1 MVQTML
7 IMMAVGLFA
16 GIAGAILGLG
26 GGIIITPV
34 LTLMMGLDI
43 KYAIGASIIAVIA
56 TSSGSTIAYLR
67 DEVLNLRVA
76 MFLEIATT
84 IGGILGALLTGVLNP
99 KYLYLLFGALLVF
112 SGWNMWRKLRRGQ
125 EVMTNVKPDRIATKL
140 KLNGSY
146 FDKSEFKRVD
156 YQVEDVP
163 QGFLVMLGAGLASG
177 MLGIGS
183 GAFKV
188 TAMDTFM
195 KMPLKPSS
203 ATSNLMMGVTA
214 AASATVY
221 FFNGSILPNIAVPLA
236 LGILVGAVIGSR
248 VMQVLPA
255 RVIAMIFIPGILFI
269 GLQMLF
275 GGPQRLV
282 VGAQRGAPVA
292 ADETGRVQAGLG
304 IALALQHGQAHE
316 GLHAAHEGA
325 AVIQAVLV
333 VQRDGF
339 QGLADVLGQRCVHCL
354 VSGLAWPRG
363 PGWAGGPDQGQR
375 PHDAPESVGVG
386 VGQVLSDIGRK
397 NPSSRKILS
406 YNRFSWKA
414 LISSTSPS

>member
-1 MVQTML
+1 MIVTTLLL
-7 IMMAVGLFA
+7 IGVGLFA

-34 LTLMMGLDI
+34 LTLAMGLDI

-84 IGGILGALLTGVLNP
+84 IGGIAGALLTGILDP
-99 KYLYLLFGALLVF
+99 KWLYLLFGALLVF

-125 EVMTNVKPDRIATKL
+125 EIVSDVKPDRLATKL
-140 KLNGSY
+140 KLNSSY
-146 FDKSEFKRVD
+146 YDKVEMKPID
-156 YQVEDVP
+156 YQVERVP

-236 LGILVGAVIGSR
+236 LGILVGAVLGSR
-248 VMQVLPA
+248 IMQVLPA
-255 RVIAMIFIPGILFI
+255 RVIRMIFVPVILLI
-269 GLQMLF
+269 GLQMLYK
-275 GGPQRLV
+275 
-282 VGAQRGAPVA
+282 
-292 ADETGRVQAGLG
+292 G
-304 IALALQHGQAHE
+304 IM
-316 GLHAAHEGA
+316 
-325 AVIQAVLV
+325 
-333 VQRDGF
+333 
-339 QGLADVLGQRCVHCL
+339 
-354 VSGLAWPRG
+354 
-363 PGWAGGPDQGQR
+363 
-375 PHDAPESVGVG
+375 GV
-386 VGQVLSDIGRK
+386 
-397 NPSSRKILS
+397 N
-406 YNRFSWKA
+406 
-414 LISSTSPS
+414 